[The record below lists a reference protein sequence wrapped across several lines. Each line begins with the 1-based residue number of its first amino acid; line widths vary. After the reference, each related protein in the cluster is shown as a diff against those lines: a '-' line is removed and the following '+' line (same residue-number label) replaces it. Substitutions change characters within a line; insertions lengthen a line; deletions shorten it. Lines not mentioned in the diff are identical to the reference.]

1 MSKFYL
7 GLRYLPYPF
16 SFKVVGNLAFL
27 KDFRDTQIKLF
38 YLLLFKYVICPLPTV
53 SVPYCFTDLHHRLT
67 FFFFWNAGAINC
79 LHLIEWF
86 VTVVHFSLTA
96 KWCVLIK
103 NLKYVYKK

>member
-16 SFKVVGNLAFL
+16 SSKVVGNLAFL

-38 YLLLFKYVICPLPTV
+38 YLLLFKYVTCPLPTV

-67 FFFFWNAGAINC
+67 FFFFLECWSYKLPPSNR
-79 LHLIEWF
+79 
-86 VTVVHFSLTA
+86 VVCNSGSF
-96 KWCVLIK
+96 
-103 NLKYVYKK
+103 